1 MENHVHRETSLLKMY
16 NISVT
21 KKTKHDC
28 NDSLVFDMTTHKYY
42 GSNNLLYA
50 RLFNKSA
57 HTLFRSKGTLVCPT
71 LSHSV
76 FDVNFFLST
85 IEK

>member
-1 MENHVHRETSLLKMY
+1 MY

-50 RLFNKSA
+50 RLFNKST
-57 HTLFRSKGTLVCPT
+57 HTLFGAKVLCEFVCPT

-85 IEK
+85 TEK